1 MREESDE
8 GWTNSVGKRMVHA
21 ASDGEVGGC
30 AGDSRVE
37 KKIYPEFRRC
47 VMYDNGSICN
57 LDLKIMV

>member
-37 KKIYPEFRRC
+37 KKISRVQEMRDVR
-47 VMYDNGSICN
+47 
-57 LDLKIMV
+57 